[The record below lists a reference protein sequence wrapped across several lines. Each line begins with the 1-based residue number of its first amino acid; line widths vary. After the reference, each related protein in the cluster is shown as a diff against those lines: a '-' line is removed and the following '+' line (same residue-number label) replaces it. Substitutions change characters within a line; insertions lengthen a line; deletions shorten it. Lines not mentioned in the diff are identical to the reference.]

1 MKIIDLSGVT
11 IQIPKGYF
19 YRQFERFLT
28 EKAEAYRHS
37 TVAKARSSPNPYI
50 FFKYLWSGKAVQG
63 ITYGLEA
70 GPVSIACLNKLEI
83 IQSKMAKSIL
93 DIPLNSQNWVSYIGL
108 GLKPIWYY
116 TYLNICNFF
125 IKTFEREGN
134 YIGDNLKV
142 ELESLNSSSPMV
154 SRVKY
159 ILSKIDADINDDIEM
174 KLNEYVVK
182 SVNATL
188 EKNCKTSFVIPKI
201 SYLDLNDPP
210 LQRPQG
216 ISCKQMKSF
225 TNLPS

>member
-1 MKIIDLSGVT
+1 M
-11 IQIPKGYF
+11 
-19 YRQFERFLT
+19 
-28 EKAEAYRHS
+28 
-37 TVAKARSSPNPYI
+37 
-50 FFKYLWSGKAVQG
+50 
-63 ITYGLEA
+63 
-70 GPVSIACLNKLEI
+70 
-83 IQSKMAKSIL
+83 
-93 DIPLNSQNWVSYIGL
+93 SYIGL

-216 ISCKQMKSF
+216 ISCKQMKTFYEF
-225 TNLPS
+225 TFMSASLGNRNPLLGRAQTKLCPLCAVYFIYENLNEVHLLIDCKDMEYIRTSSGLNRFLDTTTATTTSRDK